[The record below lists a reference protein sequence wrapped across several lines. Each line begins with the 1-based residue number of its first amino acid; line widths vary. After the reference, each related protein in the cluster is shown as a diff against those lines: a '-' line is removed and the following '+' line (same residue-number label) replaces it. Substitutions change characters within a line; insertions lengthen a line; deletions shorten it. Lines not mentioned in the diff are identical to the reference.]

1 MDRVS
6 TIEDEDNPWDGFD
19 DIMGGT
25 SYIEPWDGRIPFCGA
40 PAHQWQMAK
49 DPLLDDP
56 RHRDWFVEQMRLP
69 KGWKGL
75 LRLGYMNRFFFTTE
89 NNKDFVVQMCF
100 KVFKKR
106 VRYRWK
112 IFYYTG
118 FSVRHMLLVRAL
130 DALKLGPV
138 VLNIASFLVLRNDL
152 SFFRRFIH
160 TRSSREDIDDFLAE
174 RFGNIIL

>member
-1 MDRVS
+1 M
-6 TIEDEDNPWDGFD
+6 
-19 DIMGGT
+19 
-25 SYIEPWDGRIPFCGA
+25 
-40 PAHQWQMAK
+40 
-49 DPLLDDP
+49 
-56 RHRDWFVEQMRLP
+56 
-69 KGWKGL
+69 

-89 NNKDFVVQMCF
+89 NNNDFVVQMCF